1 MFTITKLYYL
11 LGPSLITYI
20 IQTGDL
26 HTKKRLFSG
35 DGMSIMLII
44 GSKWKFIL
52 QGFDYMNMLLMV

>member
-44 GSKWKFIL
+44 GSK
-52 QGFDYMNMLLMV
+52 